1 MMITAIFESFEVF
14 IRGHIV
20 GGGGQWSQAYLGFP
34 TKLKAYFV
42 TY

>member
-20 GGGGQWSQAYLGFP
+20 GAGGGGGNGHRHI
-34 TKLKAYFV
+34 
-42 TY
+42 